1 MAGQNIEW
9 DVEKLIGRLNVIEKV
24 QIPYA
29 GERALRQW
37 AHAFAKK
44 ELPREMRDA
53 FDNPVPRTTSSPRYE
68 VKGLEARIYIADI
81 QDKGQSAARY
91 LYPVSAQDTR
101 AAKPALDTRFV
112 KFLRGL
118 EPGNSARAR
127 RITPNTYAVPN
138 FSSPAIRLNQYGNV
152 SPGQYQQVVA
162 GLSNRNGQSGGYR
175 YLSIPP
181 GSRSNLSPGVYRVKG
196 RGRPENLF
204 NYTTKQPKVQPNF
217 DMRLYAEDYASLELG
232 KLLSKSLRQA
242 LGG

>member
-9 DVEKLIGRLNVIEKV
+9 DVEKLIGDLNVIEKV

-29 GERALRQW
+29 AERALNQW
-37 AHAFAKK
+37 AYAFAKK

-53 FDNPVPRTTSSPRYE
+53 FNNPVPRTTSSAGYE
-68 VKGLEARIYIADI
+68 VKGLEARIYIKDI
-81 QDKGQSAARY
+81 QDKGQSAASY
-91 LYPVSAQDTR
+91 LYPVSTEDSR

-118 EPGNSARAR
+118 PDGSKGRTR
-127 RITPNTYAVPN
+127 RITPNTYAIPN
-138 FSSPAIRLNQYGNV
+138 FESPAIRLNQYGNV
-152 SPGQYQQVVA
+152 SPGQYSSIVT
-162 GLSNRNGQSGGYR
+162 GLSNQSGQSGGYR

-196 RGRPENLF
+196 RDNPQNLF
-204 NYTTKQPKVQPNF
+204 NYTTKQPRVQPNF
-217 DMRLYAEDYASLELG
+217 DMRLYAEDFADLELG